1 MLQSPLREASPY
13 LELVTFSSIC
23 INGQNSRHRQ
33 NSFFYIKVHLK
44 GGDGR
49 EGIALV
55 QLFVVVKTSCMYIK

>member
-1 MLQSPLREASPY
+1 MVKTVGTAK
-13 LELVTFSSIC
+13 TA
-23 INGQNSRHRQ
+23 
-33 NSFFYIKVHLK
+33 FFYIKVHLK